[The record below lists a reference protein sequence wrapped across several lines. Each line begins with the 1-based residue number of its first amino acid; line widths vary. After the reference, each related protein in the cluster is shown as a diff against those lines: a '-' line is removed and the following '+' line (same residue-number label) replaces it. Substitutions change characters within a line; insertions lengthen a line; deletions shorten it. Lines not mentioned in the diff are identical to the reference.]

1 MPCAVSARQYPW
13 VHEALLRAC
22 EILDVDEPPQL
33 YVAQTPIANAGAYGL
48 DTPFIILNSSLIEVL
63 GPDETE
69 AVIGHELGH
78 VISGHALYRT
88 MLYILLEQTSL
99 IQWTPASIAVRPVV
113 LALLEW
119 SRKAEVS
126 CDRAGLLVVQDPKV
140 SMSAL
145 MKLAGGTRGEDLDV
159 DEFIRQ
165 SDEYLEEK
173 GFLDRT
179 YTTLSLL
186 GATHPFAVLRVAE
199 LRRWIDD
206 GDYERILGGDYR
218 RRTDDAPPP
227 YRDDLAEAGQGY
239 VTKAGEFIDSAE
251 TALLGVV
258 DRITDLF
265 SSDDEARPD
274 DEAGQRELKLDEA
287 GTRELVVERSA
298 STAGQHQRRGRAGDL
313 GTGAVVP
320 VDVGRDQT
328 QPLDART
335 REDRAAGRHHA
346 VGEPA
351 QAGRGRWAPFSPG
364 AARCRG
370 GARTHRAPC
379 RHAVRS
385 ARSSP
390 SKRTNAPR
398 PGSPR
403 SAAIRVAGR
412 RRPRTG

>member
-1 MPCAVSARQYPW
+1 MTHGRIRFDDISPTAWEHPSDRVALNALRELRGFDTVLRKLVGLLGEKQLRLAFRANAVRVSERQYPW
-13 VHEALLRAC
+13 VHEALLRGC
-22 EILDVDEPPQL
+22 EILDVEEPPQL

-63 GPDETE
+63 GPEETE

-126 CDRAGLLVVQDPKV
+126 CDRAGLLVAQDPKV

-179 YTTLSLL
+179 YKTLSLL

-199 LRRWIDD
+199 LRRWIDE
-206 GDYERILGGDYR
+206 GDYERILDGDYR
-218 RRTDDAPPP
+218 RRSDDTPPP

-251 TALLGVV
+251 NALLGVV
-258 DRITDLF
+258 DRINDIF
-265 SSDDEARPD
+265 SSDESEADDRP
-274 DEAGQRELKLDEA
+274 DEAGQRD
-287 GTRELVVERSA
+287 
-298 STAGQHQRRGRAGDL
+298 
-313 GTGAVVP
+313 
-320 VDVGRDQT
+320 
-328 QPLDART
+328 
-335 REDRAAGRHHA
+335 
-346 VGEPA
+346 
-351 QAGRGRWAPFSPG
+351 
-364 AARCRG
+364 
-370 GARTHRAPC
+370 
-379 RHAVRS
+379 
-385 ARSSP
+385 
-390 SKRTNAPR
+390 
-398 PGSPR
+398 
-403 SAAIRVAGR
+403 
-412 RRPRTG
+412 